1 MNAFHKLTTLTAATC
16 CLLSGSA
23 GAQDSAVAG
32 GGAGRGCAVEGAWD
46 LVSVTANG
54 KAESMGGWRQ
64 RKLVA
69 HGQHMWIA
77 QEAKR
82 DTLPLRTAADSLRRL
97 MIGGGGGAYS
107 VRGDTYT
114 EQLEFF
120 YDPQLVGRS
129 VTAKCRIEGD
139 QWYHDFEIA
148 VNGQTTRTSEVW
160 RRVR

>member
-1 MNAFHKLTTLTAATC
+1 MNSSRLLTAFVAAC
-16 CLLSGSA
+16 GLLAASA
-23 GAQDSAVAG
+23 GAQDSTAASG
-32 GGAGRGCAVEGAWD
+32 AAGRACAVEGAWD
-46 LVSVTANG
+46 LVSLTANG
-54 KAESMGGWRQ
+54 KAESMDGWRQ

-77 QEAKR
+77 QAEKR
-82 DTLPLRTAADSLRRL
+82 DTLPLRTAADSLRRF

-107 VRGDTYT
+107 VSGDTYT

-120 YDPQLVGRS
+120 FDPQLVGRS

-139 QWYHDFEIA
+139 HWYHDFEIVA
-148 VNGQTTRTSEVW
+148 NGQTTRTSEVW